1 MNAVN
6 WCVCEKRLREGFRN
20 VSEKVAGRMRE
31 SFKMVSGSVGKVS
44 ERFRQ
49 SFENVFERFRSLSK
63 RFQNGFRA
71 VDWIPLYEPFQM
83 KGKERERE
91 RERDRETRERERGV
105 SLRCVE
111 RGKVI
116 C

>member
-1 MNAVN
+1 
-6 WCVCEKRLREGFRN
+6 
-20 VSEKVAGRMRE
+20 
-31 SFKMVSGSVGKVS
+31 MVSGSVGKVS

-83 KGKERERE
+83 KGKERESE
-91 RERDRETRERERGV
+91 REKEREKET
-105 SLRCVE
+105 E
-111 RGKVI
+111 RQG
-116 C
+116 